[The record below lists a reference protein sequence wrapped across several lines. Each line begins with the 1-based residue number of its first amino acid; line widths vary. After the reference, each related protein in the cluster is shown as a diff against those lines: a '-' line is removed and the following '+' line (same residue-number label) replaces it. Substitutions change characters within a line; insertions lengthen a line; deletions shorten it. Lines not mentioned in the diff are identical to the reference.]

1 MKINAQISDL
11 IHFASENG
19 YPVHVNE
26 NDVIIDALG
35 DGTFYLFWNDVYS
48 KVFIS
53 RWLEN
58 KHSVINGVDEFKSL
72 LYRRLHG
79 EPEIEEVQPDIV
91 PDVEEEDDYH
101 DYL

>member
-1 MKINAQISDL
+1 MKMHAVIIDL
-11 IHFASENG
+11 VQFASENG
-19 YPVHVNE
+19 YPVHVNV

-35 DGTFYLFWNDVYS
+35 DGTFYFFWNDGYS
-48 KVFIS
+48 KVLIS

-79 EPEIEEVQPDIV
+79 EPEIEEVQPDII
-91 PDVEEEDDYH
+91 PDVEEEDNYH